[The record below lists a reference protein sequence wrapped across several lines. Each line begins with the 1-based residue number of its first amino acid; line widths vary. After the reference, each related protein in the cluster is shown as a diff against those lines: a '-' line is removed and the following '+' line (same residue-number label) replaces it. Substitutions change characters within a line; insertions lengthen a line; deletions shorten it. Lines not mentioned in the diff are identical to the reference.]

1 MPIYQLGDLVP
12 VIPASCYIAPEAT
25 IIGQVTLG
33 ERVSV
38 MSGAVI
44 RGDNEPVVIG
54 DDSNIQEGCVLHT
67 DPGLPLTLGKG
78 VTVGHQVM
86 LHGCTV
92 GDGTL
97 IGIQAVVLNNT
108 VVGKDCLVGAGAVLT
123 ENKNFPDRAVIFGAP
138 AKAVREVTEDNLMRM
153 RVSAADYVRR
163 GIQYKKEL
171 KRIG

>member
-12 VIPASCYIAPEAT
+12 VIPASCYIAAEAT

-54 DDSNIQEGCVLHT
+54 DDSTVQEGCVLHT

-86 LHGCTV
+86 LHGCTI

-123 ENKNFPDRAVIFGAP
+123 ENKNFPDRSVIFGAP

-153 RVSAADYVRR
+153 GVSAADYVRR

>member
-86 LHGCTV
+86 LHGCTI
-92 GDGTL
+92 GEGTL
-97 IGIQAVVLNNT
+97 IGIQAVVLNNS
-108 VVGKDCLVGAGAVLT
+108 VVGKDCLVGAGAVIT
-123 ENKNFPDRAVIFGAP
+123 ENKNFADRSVIFGAP

>member
-33 ERVSV
+33 ERVTV
-38 MSGAVI
+38 MSSAVI

>member
-33 ERVSV
+33 ERVTV

-54 DDSNIQEGCVLHT
+54 DDSNVQEGCVLHT

-123 ENKNFPDRAVIFGAP
+123 ENKNFPDRSVIFGAP

-163 GIQYKKEL
+163 GIQYKQEL

>member
-12 VIPASCYIAPEAT
+12 VIPVSCYIAAEAT

-86 LHGCTV
+86 LHGCTI

-97 IGIQAVVLNNT
+97 IGIQAVVLNNS

-123 ENKNFPDRAVIFGAP
+123 ENKNFPDRSVIFGAP

-163 GIQYKKEL
+163 GIQYKNEL